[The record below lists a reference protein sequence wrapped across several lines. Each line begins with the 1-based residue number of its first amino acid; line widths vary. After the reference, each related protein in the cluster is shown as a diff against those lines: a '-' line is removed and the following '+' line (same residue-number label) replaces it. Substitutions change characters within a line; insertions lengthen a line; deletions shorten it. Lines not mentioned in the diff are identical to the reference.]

1 MAHRRKITDIA
12 ADVAGP
18 RTIFMLIV
26 AGLTLFGFVMIYSA
40 SAPTALAE
48 GLEPT
53 SYLTDQIAF
62 AVIGV
67 IAALIAARLPY
78 HIWLTWASTAIWVL
92 GLVLVVLTVPL
103 GAEMYGAQRW
113 LVLGP
118 ISFQPSEFMK
128 IALVLMA
135 ARILSDWHAGKI
147 DTQTMGLEALVFII
161 IPTAIIYE
169 TQSDLG
175 TTMIIFVGIV
185 SVMWMGEVD
194 WKIVAGIIGILALF
208 AVVSTVVTPYRLNR
222 MLFFTN
228 PWNDGLNGYGNGYQL
243 IHSFYAFA
251 QGGIFGTGIGNST
264 EKYLYLPESETD
276 FIYSIIGEE
285 LGLIGAVLV
294 MVAFLVLLWAGLRIA
309 RSAVDDF
316 GCMIAGAL
324 IIMIVFQAFLN
335 MGSAMGAVPTT
346 GKPLPFISSG
356 GSSLIATFIMVG
368 LILSVSD
375 TTVSTSL
382 SEGDSHDIYEQR
394 RERLR
399 VVRSV
404 DEAPSQSGGSR
415 TVRNRSTRRR
425 SP

>member
-1 MAHRRKITDIA
+1 MT

-18 RTIFMLIV
+18 RTIFLLLV
-26 AGLTLFGFVMIYSA
+26 VGLTLFGFVMIYSA
-40 SAPTALAE
+40 SAPTAVAE
-48 GLEPT
+48 GESPT
-53 SYLTDQIAF
+53 SYLTDQFMFAAIGAVAAF
-62 AVIGV
+62 AASRI
-67 IAALIAARLPY
+67 PY
-78 HIWLTWASTAIWVL
+78 HAWLSRAVYVVWVL
-92 GLVLVVLTVPL
+92 GLILVILTVPM
-103 GAEMYGAQRW
+103 GAAMYGAQRW

-118 ISFQPSEFMK
+118 ISLQPSEFMK
-128 IALVLMA
+128 IALVLMGA
-135 ARILSDWHAGKI
+135 KILSDLHAGAV
-147 DTQTMGLEALVFII
+147 DTQWALFEVVGFILV
-161 IPTAIIYE
+161 PTLIIYG

-175 TTMIIFVGIV
+175 TTMIIFVGLL

-194 WKIVAGIIGILALF
+194 WKIVAAVIGLVALF
-208 AVVSTVVTPYRLNR
+208 AILSTIATPYRSNR
-222 MLFFTN
+222 MLYLN
-228 PWNDGLNGYGNGYQL
+228 PWADGQNGFGNGYQI
-243 IHSFYAFA
+243 IHSYYAFA

-294 MVAFLVLLWAGLRIA
+294 MIAFLVLLWAGLRIA

-324 IIMIVFQAFLN
+324 TIMIVFQAFLN
-335 MGSAMGAVPTT
+335 MGSAMGVLPTT

-382 SEGDSHDIYEQR
+382 SQGDSHDIYEQR
-394 RERLR
+394 RESLR
-399 VVRSV
+399 VVRSIDDGV
-404 DEAPSQSGGSR
+404 PSTSSAKGSSR
-415 TVRNRSTRRR
+415 MSRFSRRR
-425 SP
+425 

>member
-1 MAHRRKITDIA
+1 MA

-18 RTIFMLIV
+18 RTIFLLLV

-40 SAPTALAE
+40 SAPTAVAE
-48 GLEPT
+48 GQSAT
-53 SYLTDQIAF
+53 SYLTDQILF

-67 IAALIAARLPY
+67 AAAFAAARLPY
-78 HIWLTWASTAIWVL
+78 HIWLSRAVYVVWAL
-92 GLVLVVLTVPL
+92 GFVLVVLTVPM
-103 GAEMYGAQRW
+103 GAAMYGAQRW

-118 ISFQPSEFMK
+118 ISLQPSEFMK
-128 IALVLMA
+128 IALVLVCA
-135 ARILSDWHAGKI
+135 KLLSDLRAGAI
-147 DTQTMGLEALVFII
+147 DTQSLIFQVVVLVV
-161 IPTAIIYE
+161 IPTAVIYT

-175 TTMIIFVGIV
+175 TTMIIFVGV
-185 SVMWMGEVD
+185 LSVMWMGEID
-194 WKIVAGIIGILALF
+194 WKIVALVIFVGALF
-208 AVVSTVVTPYRLNR
+208 AVLSTVATPYRSNR
-222 MLFFTN
+222 MLYLD
-228 PWNDGLNGYGNGYQL
+228 PWNDGQNGFGNGYQI
-243 IHSFYAFA
+243 IHSYYAFA

-294 MVAFLVLLWAGLRIA
+294 MIAFLVLLWAGLRIA

-316 GCMIAGAL
+316 GCMVAGAL

-335 MGSAMGAVPTT
+335 MGSAMGVLPTT

-382 SEGDSHDIYEQR
+382 SGGDSHDIYEQR
-394 RERLR
+394 RENLR

-404 DEAPSQSGGSR
+404 DEGASASSSNARASRGSGGFARGRRGNSR
-415 TVRNRSTRRR
+415 R
-425 SP
+425 